1 MWCEIVIAEKSNK
14 IRDHFKASPR
24 IRMIRTLRWLAV
36 TQHSKVHLIRLR
48 PSEWIGCLACTVIIG
63 WISDLQMQN

>member
-14 IRDHFKASPR
+14 IQDHFISNDPKSPMTFGDSTFQSPPYKVTA
-24 IRMIRTLRWLAV
+24 IRMDR
-36 TQHSKVHLIRLR
+36 
-48 PSEWIGCLACTVIIG
+48 CLACTVIIG